1 MTINEKLELLEE
13 VLDIRQ
19 GTLSE
24 DIELETLGEWDS
36 MAAISIIAMFDENFT
51 RTITTNDVKN
61 FKTVKDITDMME

>member
-51 RTITTNDVKN
+51 RTITTSDVKN

>member
-13 VLDIRQ
+13 ALDVRP

-24 DIELETLGEWDS
+24 DTELETLGEWDS

-51 RTITTNDVKN
+51 RTITTSDVKN
-61 FKTVKDITDMME
+61 FKTVKDITDLME